1 MTDLDELILKCRT
14 DNAKEYISDAVAC
27 YKAGAFKPCIAAT
40 WMALVYDIIDKV
52 KELSL
57 TGDKNAKTILDKF
70 NTYREQIENGDQQG
84 VDAALK
90 FERDILDVAKNQ
102 LDIIDKIQY
111 EDLMRLKNDRNRCSH
126 PSFRNDDT
134 PYRPSP
140 ELARL
145 HMCNTV
151 EYVLSVPPLQG
162 RAALQQIL
170 DTIQSQYFP
179 VNKKDICDQL
189 NYSSLKSSTI
199 YLKQSLVDALFF
211 GCFEPER
218 FPGKKPSHLLN
229 ILNSCYSLY
238 PDVVRN
244 RLIQQINKYY
254 TKVEDNKFHI
264 LMCIIVKFEG
274 NVWDSLVKPLKTKVK
289 DFICKGNKLCV
300 VDAFPEIINI
310 TDLKYIIKFFVGS
323 LTVSDLQNIFQNKS
337 YIICDSLFDRV
348 IQLYIDSRTNWDKTN
363 YIANKLLIP
372 YADHMK
378 ELHIKNILDI
388 IQKDPDNIKASHSF
402 NGVARA
408 LYECSK
414 RTGFPRIEID
424 NVLNSIEKNDAIVSD
439 KEYED
444 MLPF

>member
-70 NTYREQIENGDQQG
+70 NKYREQIENGDQQG
-84 VDAALK
+84 IEVALK

-111 EDLMRLKNDRNRCSH
+111 EDLIRLKNDRNRCSH

-145 HMCNTV
+145 HMCNAV

-170 DTIQSQYFP
+170 DTIKSQYFP
-179 VNKKDICDQL
+179 TNKKDICDQL
-189 NYSSLKSSTI
+189 NYSSLKNSTI
-199 YLKQSLVDALFF
+199 YLKESLVDALFF
-211 GCFEPER
+211 GCFESER
-218 FPGKKPSHLLN
+218 FPDKKPSHLLN
-229 ILNSCYSLY
+229 VLNSCYSLY
-238 PDVVRN
+238 PDVVRS

-254 TKVEDNKFHI
+254 TKVEDSKFHI
-264 LMCIIVKFEG
+264 LMCIIAKFEG
-274 NVWDSLVKPLKTKVK
+274 NIWGSLIKPLQTKVK
-289 DFICKGNKLCV
+289 DFIRKGNKLYV
-300 VDAFPEIINI
+300 VDAFPEIMNI
-310 TDLKYIIKFFVGS
+310 ADLEHIIDFFVNS
-323 LTVSDLQNIFQNKS
+323 LTVNDLQNIFQNKTYMIS
-337 YIICDSLFDRV
+337 DSLFERAV
-348 IQLYIDSRTNWDKTN
+348 QLYINSRTNWDKTN
-363 YIANKLLIP
+363 YIALTLLIP
-372 YADHMK
+372 YANHMK
-378 ELHIKNILDI
+378 EQHIKNILDI
-388 IQKDPDNIKASHSF
+388 IQKDPNNIKASHSF
-402 NGVARA
+402 NSVARA

-414 RTGFPRIEID
+414 RTDFPRIEID
-424 NVLNSIEKNDAIVSD
+424 NVLNSIGKNDAIVSEQ
-439 KEYED
+439 EYEN

>member
-14 DNAKEYISDAVAC
+14 DNAKEYIADAVAC

-57 TGDKNAKTILDKF
+57 TGDKKAKTILEKF
-70 NTYREQIENGDQQG
+70 NTYREQKENGDQQG
-84 VDAALK
+84 VDVALK

-111 EDLMRLKNDRNRCSH
+111 EDLIRLKNDRNRCSH

-145 HMCNTV
+145 HMCNAV
-151 EYVLSVPPLQG
+151 EYVLSVPPLRG

-170 DTIQSQYFP
+170 DTIKSQYFP
-179 VNKKDICDQL
+179 TNKKDICDQL
-189 NYSSLKSSTI
+189 NYSSLKSGTI
-199 YLKQSLVDALFF
+199 YLKQSLVDELFF
-211 GCFEPER
+211 GCFEQER

-238 PDVVRN
+238 PDIVRN

-254 TKVEDNKFHI
+254 TKVEDIKFHI
-264 LMCIIVKFEG
+264 LICIISKFEG
-274 NVWDSLVKPLKTKVK
+274 NIWDSLITPLQTKVK
-289 DFICKGNKLCV
+289 GFVRKGNKLCV

-310 TDLKYIIKFFVGS
+310 TDLESEIDFFVDS
-323 LTVSDLQNIFQNKS
+323 LTVDDLQDIFQNKN
-337 YIICDSLFDRV
+337 YIIRDSLFDRV
-348 IQLYIDSRTNWDKTN
+348 TQLYIDSRTNWDKTN
-363 YIANKLLIP
+363 YIAYKLLIP
-372 YADHMK
+372 YVTHMK
-378 ELHIKNILDI
+378 ERHIKDILDI
-388 IQKDPDNIKASHSF
+388 IRKDPNNIKASHSF
-402 NGVARA
+402 NGVVRA

-414 RTGFPRIEID
+414 RTDFPRIEID
-424 NVLNSIEKNDAIVSD
+424 TVLNSIEKTDAIVSEH
-439 KEYED
+439 EYED

>member
-40 WMALVYDIIDKV
+40 WMALVYDIIDKA

-70 NTYREQIENGDQQG
+70 NKYREQIENGDQQG
-84 VDAALK
+84 VNAALN

-111 EDLMRLKNDRNRCSH
+111 EDLIRLKNDRNRCSH

-145 HMCNTV
+145 HMCNAV
-151 EYVLSVPPLQG
+151 EYVLSTPPLQG
-162 RAALQQIL
+162 KAALQQML
-170 DTIQSQYFP
+170 DTIKSQYFP
-179 VNKKDICDQL
+179 TTKKEICDQL
-189 NYSSLKSSTI
+189 NYSPLKNSTI
-199 YLKQSLVDALFF
+199 YLKQSLVDTLFF
-211 GCFEPER
+211 GCFETER
-218 FPGKKPSHLLN
+218 FSGKKPSILLN

-238 PDVVRN
+238 PDIVRS
-244 RLIQQINKYY
+244 RLIQQINKHF

-264 LMCIIVKFEG
+264 LVCIIAKFDG
-274 NVWDSLVKPLKTKVK
+274 NIWDSLIKPLQTKVK
-289 DFICKGNKLCV
+289 DFIRKGNKLCV
-300 VDAFPEIINI
+300 VDSFPEIMEITELKHLIDSFIN
-310 TDLKYIIKFFVGS
+310 S
-323 LTVSDLQNIFQNKS
+323 LTVNDLQDIFQNKI
-337 YIICDSLFDRV
+337 YVIRDSLFDRV
-348 IQLYIDSRTNWDKTN
+348 IQLYIDSRTNWNTTN
-363 YIANKLLIP
+363 YIASTLLIP
-372 YADHMK
+372 YTDHMK
-378 ELHIKNILDI
+378 EQHIRNILNMV
-388 IQKDPDNIKASHSF
+388 QEEPDNIKASHSF
-402 NGVARA
+402 NGVVRS

-424 NVLNSIEKNDAIVSD
+424 NVLNNIGKSDAIVSEQ
-439 KEYED
+439 EYED